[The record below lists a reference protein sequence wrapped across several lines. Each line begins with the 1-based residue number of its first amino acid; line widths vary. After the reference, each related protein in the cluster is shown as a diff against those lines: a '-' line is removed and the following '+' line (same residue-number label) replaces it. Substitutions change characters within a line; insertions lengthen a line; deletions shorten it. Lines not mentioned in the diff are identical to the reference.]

1 MESRA
6 AVHTVATVASLSV
19 AFRMAFGGPIWSG
32 IAWYF
37 GAFVGVHVVMVP
49 LMTAWHAV
57 LERFDRRIRSLV
69 EEELIRFD
77 MHTYQSQLRR
87 VFPTHQPKPPEE

>member
-6 AVHTVATVASLSV
+6 AVHTIATIASLSL
-19 AFRMAFGGPIWSG
+19 AFRMAFGGPIWAA

-49 LMTAWHAV
+49 IMTAWHAM
-57 LERFDRRIRSLV
+57 LERFDRRVRSVV

-77 MHTYQSQLRR
+77 MHTYQRQLQR
-87 VFPTHQPKPPEE
+87 VFPPQPKAPEE